1 MANKEK
7 KPLVLGHMFLYAK
20 GWYRH
25 TDKLWEGYMRAICCD
40 GIYTP
45 MDIDE
50 VAWIMYHTLCEYK
63 EELLGYRYDYDMYI
77 FDGIKTKIAD
87 LTYGYSYGKMAQGMK
102 PNAVYSL
109 AVIWFC
115 HGVFSTCKVNI
126 FSKVLMP
133 SNKVLPLN
141 KDLHYGPKT
150 NKECYQRFLDVYG
163 SNTVIPLCKK
173 SYDTDYQFG
182 KSTYNYYKCCKTL
195 YSDIKRGEIPYKG
208 RIC

>member
-1 MANKEK
+1 MAEK
-7 KPLVLGHMFLYAK
+7 QKLVLGHMFLYAK

-45 MDIDE
+45 TEIDE

-63 EELLGYRYDYDMYI
+63 EELLGHRADYDMYI
-77 FDGIKTKIAD
+77 FDGIKRKMDD

-115 HGVFSTCKVNI
+115 HGVFSVCPTNI
-126 FSKVLMP
+126 FSKTLMP
-133 SNKVLPLN
+133 SNKVLPFN
-141 KDLHYGPKT
+141 KDAHYGPKT
-150 NKECYQRFLDVYG
+150 NKEYYQTFLDMYG
-163 SNTVIPLCKK
+163 NRPTPLCKK
-173 SYDTDYQFG
+173 PYDTDYDYG
-182 KSTYNYYKCCKTL
+182 KSTYNYYKHRETL
-195 YSDIKRGEIPYKG
+195 YEAIKEGKLPYKG
-208 RIC
+208 RKY